1 MDKRIRDDYASCMS
15 LAEQSSNST
24 QEERIAALE
33 AVLAATAEE
42 RDRAV
47 EERDKLRKAYDRL
60 LEELQLL
67 RRRIFVA
74 TAERID
80 TSQLL
85 LDFAKKKAEL
95 DALGGVIPSD
105 DAEGGAGAEGGVGAE
120 GSAGAPNSN
129 VKKARPSPLGRRD
142 LSKLDVPEERLE
154 LTDPEF
160 EGKAERIGFEESSKL
175 GWRRGGFVRV
185 VIARAKY
192 KVDGPAG
199 VTIDTTP
206 VPPESFGRSLAA
218 PSLIAHVITEKFCD
232 GLPLYRQEDRNKR
245 LGVDIDRGT
254 MSRWLEDAGAL
265 LGATVI
271 EAMRKDA
278 LATAFCLATDAT
290 GVAILP
296 DPAPDKK
303 RQSCRR
309 GHFFVVI
316 ADRDHV
322 FFDYQPRETSAAVSR
337 MFRGF
342 SGYIQADAKSVY
354 DILFVPPEE
363 RPPPEDEC
371 DLDLAERFEL
381 GCWSHARRKF
391 WEAAIARVEVAR
403 EALFRIARFFERDA
417 GWQGN
422 PPATIKAL
430 RNKHLRPELESF
442 FAWAEVEY
450 AKVKGQRGSL
460 RSAFGYAVR
469 QRDALMRVLDDGR
482 LKLDNNRSE
491 RALRAVAVG
500 RKNWLFIGSDDHA
513 TAAGHLMSAI
523 ASARLH
529 ALDPEVYL
537 REVLRVLPHWPK
549 DRYLE
554 LSPKLWTPT
563 RARLDEA
570 QLAAE
575 FGPLTLPLRTE

>member
-1 MDKRIRDDYASCMS
+1 MK
-15 LAEQSSNST
+15 
-24 QEERIAALE
+24 
-33 AVLAATAEE
+33 E
-42 RDRAV
+42 RDRV
-47 EERDKLRKAYDRL
+47 TEERDKLRKAYERV

-74 TAERID
+74 TAERVD

-85 LDFAKKKAEL
+85 LDFAKKQAEL
-95 DALGGVIPSD
+95 DAL
-105 DAEGGAGAEGGVGAE
+105 AGALPKEDVE
-120 GSAGAPNSN
+120 SSGAPPGASSPAEPGPGG
-129 VKKARPSPLGRRD
+129 KTPRPKPTGRRD
-142 LSKLDVPEERLE
+142 VSALEHLPQERLE
-154 LTDPEF
+154 LTDPDL

-175 GWRRGGFVRV
+175 GYRRGGLVRV

-192 KVDGPAG
+192 KVAGPAG
-199 VTIDTTP
+199 VTLDTTP
-206 VPPESFGRSLAA
+206 MPPESFQRSLAA
-218 PSLIAHVITEKFCD
+218 PSLIAHVITDKFCD
-232 GLPLYRQEDRNKR
+232 GLPLYRQEDRFKR

-254 MSRWLEDAGAL
+254 MSRWVADAGAL

-278 LATAFCLATDAT
+278 FATAFCLATDAT
-290 GVAILP
+290 GVAIQP
-296 DPAPDKK
+296 EPAADKK
-303 RQSCRR
+303 RQPCRR

-322 FFDYQPRETSAAVSR
+322 FFDYQPRETSAAVGR
-337 MFRGF
+337 MFHGF

-354 DILFVPPEE
+354 DVLFVPPPE
-363 RPPPEDEC
+363 RPPPQDGA
-371 DLDLAERFEL
+371 DPDLAERFEV

-391 WEAAIARVEVAR
+391 WEAAIAKVEVAR

-417 GWQGN
+417 GWKGK
-422 PPATIKAL
+422 PPATIKDL

-450 AKVKGQRGSL
+450 AKVKDQRGSL

-469 QRDALMRVLDDGR
+469 QRNALMRVLDDGR

-513 TAAGHLMSAI
+513 DAAGHLLSAI

-529 ALDPEVYL
+529 YLDPEVYL
-537 REVLRVLPHWPK
+537 RELLRVLPHWPK
-549 DRYLE
+549 SRHLE
-554 LSPKLWTPT
+554 LSPKYWATT
-563 RARLDEA
+563 RTRLDAA

-575 FGPLTLPLRTE
+575 LGPLTVPPVPEQEPVTN